1 MDARGRSE
9 APFAEPI
16 AWRYVHCLFWFQVAR
31 CLLRGK
37 SPPDQGGAGSADKR
51 LATSS
56 AIGDGPRMPSNRI
69 IASCRIGTWCCIV
82 LLAVLSLVPADEMV
96 RTGLPGG
103 FEHFVAYFGSA
114 AFAVA
119 GYGRSRGSMQIIGS
133 FWVYAALLEYL
144 QRFSPGR
151 HSSIEDFAISAVGA
165 LCGGLAVTLFWR
177 RVVKADGSWPAPFGR
192 PELRDK

>member
-1 MDARGRSE
+1 MMAR
-9 APFAEPI
+9 
-16 AWRYVHCLFWFQVAR
+16 
-31 CLLRGK
+31 
-37 SPPDQGGAGSADKR
+37 
-51 LATSS
+51 
-56 AIGDGPRMPSNRI
+56 RI

-82 LLAVLSLVPADEMV
+82 LLAVLSLVPAEEMLQ
-96 RTGLPGG
+96 TGFPGG

-114 AFAVA
+114 AIAMA
-119 GYGRSRGSMQIIGS
+119 AYGRSRGSIQIIVGG

-151 HSSIEDFAISAVGA
+151 NSTIEDFLVSALAA

-177 RVVKADGSWPAPFGR
+177 RVVKADGSWTAPFGR